1 MFAKSV
7 LSHLLLTME
16 TVILVTAKH
25 IMNTDVQLVNVD
37 TILQLME
44 YVNLWNSAV

>member
-16 TVILVTAKH
+16 TVILVTAKR

>member
-1 MFAKSV
+1 MFAKSA

-16 TVILVTAKH
+16 TVILVTAKR